1 MRLLS
6 LCRMRR
12 VWLFWLHRQQS
23 SRVPA
28 AHAHSLGFR
37 ASLWLWTGL
46 LHAHEWISR
55 ARQHPGLFGQD
66 AFRNPGAWRVDSI
79 RGAANDS
86 VSLISFLHFGQITSQ
101 YAQSKLQNLSGWQPL
116 TT

>member
-55 ARQHPGLFGQD
+55 AGNIQVFLGKTPFVIL
-66 AFRNPGAWRVDSI
+66 A
-79 RGAANDS
+79 RGFNKGSCQRFSQLDFIFALRANDS
-86 VSLISFLHFGQITSQ
+86 WFGH
-101 YAQSKLQNLSGWQPL
+101 
-116 TT
+116 